1 MTGPSAPA
9 TKAARQARIAAIL
22 AMEQVHSQEQL
33 AGLLNRYAGMHVA
46 QATLSRDLDELGVVR
61 LRAADGSLVYALPG
75 DPGGPGSRA
84 AIGLDF
90 PERTHPT
97 PGPPVASG
105 SEATPEAAP
114 PARDGGEP
122 PASAGPG
129 AQAGAPS
136 AAVTGRHAARQ
147 AAGSVPQAGPQ
158 ADRGAGPV
166 PQAGPQ
172 AAGSVR
178 QAGAQAA
185 QRAGLARQ
193 AGDQTTAAAGSARQ
207 AGDRAT
213 APAGTPTAGTSSA
226 GTVGSGPAG
235 TAGSGLAGALTGSSS
250 ARLARYLKELLT
262 SAEASANLVVLRTP
276 AGAAQFLAS
285 VIDHAA
291 WPAVLG
297 TVAGDDTVLVIT
309 RDPAGGDALAA
320 EFLRLAE
327 RRR

>member
-33 AGLLNRYAGMHVA
+33 AGLLDRYAGMHVA

-75 DPGGPGSRA
+75 EPGGPGSRA
-84 AIGLDF
+84 GAGLDY
-90 PERTHPT
+90 PERPRPSLVPPIS
-97 PGPPVASG
+97 PGVEPV
-105 SEATPEAAP
+105 SEPAP
-114 PARDGGEP
+114 PGAEGRQPALDGAPSTGTA
-122 PASAGPG
+122 ASPDGNPG
-129 AQAGAPS
+129 AAGAPG
-136 AAVTGRHAARQ
+136 APGQGAVPAVSGAL
-147 AAGSVPQAGPQ
+147 AGEPS
-158 ADRGAGPV
+158 
-166 PQAGPQ
+166 
-172 AAGSVR
+172 
-178 QAGAQAA
+178 
-185 QRAGLARQ
+185 
-193 AGDQTTAAAGSARQ
+193 
-207 AGDRAT
+207 
-213 APAGTPTAGTSSA
+213 APAGSSIA
-226 GTVGSGPAG
+226 
-235 TAGSGLAGALTGSSS
+235 S
-250 ARLARYLKELLT
+250 ARLGRYLNELLT
-262 SAEASANLVVLRTP
+262 SAESSANLVVLRTP

-320 EFLRLAE
+320 EFRRLAE